1 LNFDE
6 LMKRDIQYCFSVLFL
21 FIGYSSI
28 FHQRMKGNEKN
39 KSVAP
44 RENAIS
50 LFPRRRFFLTAKSH
64 DEKPMN
70 W

>member
-28 FHQRMKGNEKN
+28 FHQRMKGNEK
-39 KSVAP
+39 KSGWH
-44 RENAIS
+44 RDKTQFFFS
-50 LFPRRRFFLTAKSH
+50 LAQFFFSLPK
-64 DEKPMN
+64 K
-70 W
+70 